1 MWAGSDFAELNA
13 KFWFKIGVP
22 AFKTIQKIA
31 QCEIRILLCIVCS
44 VRVSLRN
51 NSAPVYRSILLYRS
65 RQVCEIFTQHS
76 TSSVSIYSGPW
87 NKNINNYKRKLGPG
101 SRCPLHLCVQWHSIS
116 SVENLC
122 WFLPL
127 RALIFQSS
135 LGRGGN
141 NIKFLSKYLDLS
153 ALSHFF
159 PHLQEI
165 DSTLLNSNN

>member
-1 MWAGSDFAELNA
+1 MLRVFIEFRPSLNSNMWAGSDFAELNA

-44 VRVSLRN
+44 VRISLR

-87 NKNINNYKRKLGPG
+87 NKNIDNYKINWEQGAGVRSTFVCSGTP
-101 SRCPLHLCVQWHSIS
+101 
-116 SVENLC
+116 SVL
-122 WFLPL
+122 
-127 RALIFQSS
+127 
-135 LGRGGN
+135 
-141 NIKFLSKYLDLS
+141 
-153 ALSHFF
+153 
-159 PHLQEI
+159 
-165 DSTLLNSNN
+165 

>member
-1 MWAGSDFAELNA
+1 MLRVFIEFRPSLNSNMWAGSDFAELNA
-13 KFWFKIGVP
+13 KFWFKIRVP

-44 VRVSLRN
+44 VMVSLRN

-87 NKNINNYKRKLGPG
+87 NKNINNYKRKLGAG

-127 RALIFQSS
+127 KSFDIPVISW
-135 LGRGGN
+135 
-141 NIKFLSKYLDLS
+141 
-153 ALSHFF
+153 
-159 PHLQEI
+159 
-165 DSTLLNSNN
+165 